1 MKPCRKLHAHEHEH
15 ERSFELE
22 LEPLLEGEKGKINE
36 NFEIVMVIC

>member
-1 MKPCRKLHAHEHEH
+1 MKPCRKLHEHEH

-22 LEPLLEGEKGKINE
+22 PLEEDEKGKINE